1 MMNNFAFTCA
11 LCLLRE
17 KGRKSAVCRYIAI
30 YSSSFCDA
38 ASNVWDLLKER
49 GFDLVINNDITES
62 VFMMAAI
69 CVALLTALIVGL
81 AAVVAKV
88 SAGCGSQT
96 ALEWHW
102 HRSEGPCC

>member
-1 MMNNFAFTCA
+1 MC
-11 LCLLRE
+11 C
-17 KGRKSAVCRYIAI
+17 VH
-30 YSSSFCDA
+30 
-38 ASNVWDLLKER
+38 
-49 GFDLVINNDITES
+49 ES
-62 VFMMAAI
+62 QPGGGWQVFMMAAI